1 MSGLKFDFGG
11 LVKGISELDEKA
23 TRATNLYAETAGQKM
38 IGEAK
43 RNAKWKDRTG
53 NSRQTMD
60 VNIVKAP
67 NNVTIQLRGNTPHFK
82 YLELCHEKKNAILWP
97 TIQANAGT
105 VIKGWAKVIWK

>member
-1 MSGLKFDFGG
+1 MSGLKFDFSN
-11 LVKGISELDEKA
+11 LVKGLSEMDEKV
-23 TRATNLYAETAGQKM
+23 TRASNLYAETAAQTM

-43 RNAKWKDRTG
+43 RNAKWIDRTG

-60 VNIVKAP
+60 TNVVKLP
-67 NNVTIQLRGNTPHFK
+67 NKVQIQLRGNTPHFK

-97 TIQANAGT
+97 TIQKNAAT